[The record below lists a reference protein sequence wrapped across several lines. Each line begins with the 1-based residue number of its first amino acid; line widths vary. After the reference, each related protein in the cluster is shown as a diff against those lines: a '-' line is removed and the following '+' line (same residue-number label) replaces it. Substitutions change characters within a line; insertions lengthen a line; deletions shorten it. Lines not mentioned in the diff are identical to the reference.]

1 MAGRCEMRDF
11 FFSLPQKTPNLQTNN
26 KKHHAMSDLLSYLAS
41 LPLLTQI
48 LMGVCLV
55 AIVVVGAEVAALM
68 RKARQYQVAALDLE
82 QPQAEKQAAR
92 RQAGPSFAGLKR
104 VLEAPL
110 RLIFGKASFP
120 WEEILVMYL
129 FLALAIAVV
138 AMIIAWEF

>member
-1 MAGRCEMRDF
+1 
-11 FFSLPQKTPNLQTNN
+11 
-26 KKHHAMSDLLSYLAS
+26 MSDLLSYLAS
-41 LPLLTQI
+41 LPLFTQI

-68 RKARQYQVAALDLE
+68 RKARQYQVAALGLD
-82 QPQAEKQAAR
+82 QPAAEKR
-92 RQAGPSFAGLKR
+92 HAGPSFAGLKR

-120 WEEILVMYL
+120 WGEVLVMYL

-138 AMIIAWEF
+138 AMIIAWRF